1 MISKFAF
8 LPVVAGIGWE
18 PEIRGALTVL
28 ISSLVLFG
36 SIWLIL
42 NTNLG
47 NRLGTLIA
55 ITGFFG
61 WMVIM
66 GIVWWIYGIG
76 LQGDRP
82 TWQPTEIIF
91 GDPSASESDI
101 AELGANNIDTVS
113 ATSLVS
119 IYCPGLVDAT
129 AAVQL
134 QREEQNNTDLL
145 LDYDSPK
152 LYCTESMG
160 EKLAVDE
167 ATIAAELRADNERL
181 SQDAQENGVS
191 DSRILSQTAL
201 EVKIDRTIEDQKSK
215 VSQLTLSDLKSIS
228 PDIIDDARDD
238 GILNFNS
245 WNLLSSGAAGEAIAT
260 ADAYLVSSSASPF
273 VGGSSEEFFVL
284 DSFQK
289 GGKPKRNSDG
299 LVDRVWNE
307 IRNTIVFWHPT
318 NTVVVTV
325 NPTLDKELIAGEAP
339 PFSEIDPKGQPVSVV
354 MERNLG
360 SLRLP
365 AALTTIGSAFAFFG
379 LSFML
384 HQRDRELR
392 RRTEEWDRSSAS

>member
-299 LVDRVWNE
+299 LVD
-307 IRNTIVFWHPT
+307 
-318 NTVVVTV
+318 
-325 NPTLDKELIAGEAP
+325 
-339 PFSEIDPKGQPVSVV
+339 
-354 MERNLG
+354 
-360 SLRLP
+360 
-365 AALTTIGSAFAFFG
+365 
-379 LSFML
+379 
-384 HQRDRELR
+384 
-392 RRTEEWDRSSAS
+392 